1 MTQHCE
7 PLVSIVTPVYNGALY
22 LGECV
27 ESVLAQTYS
36 NWEYTIVNN
45 CSTDDTR
52 NIAEQYA
59 RNDQRIRVCNN
70 DKFLDIIASH
80 NRAFQLISP
89 RSKYCKVV
97 SADDWIFPECLARMV
112 SVAEMNPS
120 VGLVGSYQLSGG
132 GAKWGNWKVKWT
144 SVPYPGT
151 VIPGREICRVRLLG
165 GPPVFGPPTSLLYRA
180 DLVRETEHFYPN
192 PTTEADA
199 SAIYRCL
206 EKSDFG
212 FVHQVLS
219 YERIHPQATGK
230 NCRSLN
236 TYLSSRLSHL
246 INYGPHFLTKEE
258 LNSSIQ
264 RALADYYRYLAESA
278 LQSKDKEFWR
288 YHKLRLKELGY
299 PLSYIR
305 LARVLSTKMLDLL
318 LNPKKTVGNLARRI
332 LTSDNVH

>member
-1 MTQHCE
+1 VTHHNE
-7 PLVSIVTPVYNGALY
+7 PLVSILTPVYNGALY
-22 LGECV
+22 LRECI

-70 DKFLDIIASH
+70 DKFLDIVANH
-80 NRAFQLISP
+80 NRAFRLVSL

-132 GAKWGNWKVKWT
+132 GAKWADWRVKWD
-144 SVPYPGT
+144 SLPYPST

-165 GPPVFGPPTSLLYRA
+165 RRTVGVFGPPTSLLYRA
-180 DLVRETEHFYPN
+180 DLVREEEHFYPN
-192 PTTEADA
+192 PTAEADT

-206 EKSDFG
+206 QKSDFG

-219 YERIHPQATGK
+219 YERIHPDAIVTK
-230 NCRSLN
+230 CRSLN
-236 TYLSSRLSHL
+236 TYIPSHLSDL
-246 INYGPHFLTKEE
+246 INYGPHYLTAEE
-258 LNSSIQ
+258 LNRSIQ
-264 RALADYYRYLAESA
+264 QILADYYGYLAVSA
-278 LQSKDKEFWR
+278 LQSKDKEFWS
-288 YHKLRLKELGY
+288 YHKLRLQELGY

-305 LARVLSTKMLDLL
+305 FAKALSARVLDLL
-318 LNPKKTVGNLARRI
+318 LNPKKTVENLTRRI
-332 LTSDNVH
+332 AGA